1 MVPDWSSLNV
11 YSASPNPITASPAP
25 FSDVQEANANNEI
38 LITSALEAINA
49 KLNQLGGSMVEPAYG
64 SRGQE
69 QVIHRKNFNLEA

>member
-1 MVPDWSSLNV
+1 MLFRS
-11 YSASPNPITASPAP
+11 
-25 FSDVQEANANNEI
+25 ANANNEI

-49 KLNQLGGSMVEPAYG
+49 KLNQLGGSMVEPTYG